1 MGNEGN
7 KGNEGFPYFPQFPDF
22 PVLPMLTQ
30 SEFLLALARRRTD
43 QIVVSTMSL
52 VRAWG
57 RLSKHDFDFAFADSA
72 MGHAQSLA
80 LGIALAQPQR
90 RVICLNGDG
99 SMLMA
104 LGSLVTLAQ
113 CRARN
118 LYLFVAQNNTYE
130 VTGNQNIPGA
140 GAVEFH
146 HIASACGFPEA
157 FHFSDAGE
165 YESQLDRILH
175 LPGPVFVS
183 VRLEPGQEPPP
194 NRKQS
199 EDAPY
204 LRGSLADAAHRLR
217 AVLRDEA

>member
-1 MGNEGN
+1 
-7 KGNEGFPYFPQFPDF
+7 
-22 PVLPMLTQ
+22 MLTQ
-30 SEFLLALARRRTD
+30 AHFLEPLARRRTD

-57 RLSKHDFDFAFADSA
+57 RLSKHELDFAFADSA

-99 SMLMA
+99 SMLMS
-104 LGSLVTLAQ
+104 LGSLVTIAQ

-118 LYLFVAQNNTYE
+118 LLIFVAQNNTYE

-146 HIASACGFPEA
+146 HVARACGFPEA
-157 FHFSDAGE
+157 FHFSDARE
-165 YESQLDRILH
+165 YETHLDALLH
-175 LPGPVFVS
+175 MQGPVLVA
-183 VRLEPGQEPPP
+183 VRLEPGAEPPP
-194 NRKQS
+194 HRRQT
-199 EDAPY
+199 EDTPY
-204 LRGSLADAAHRLR
+204 LRGSIAESAHRLR
-217 AVLRDEA
+217 EALHTDESN

>member
-1 MGNEGN
+1 
-7 KGNEGFPYFPQFPDF
+7 
-22 PVLPMLTQ
+22 MLTQ
-30 SEFLLALARRRTD
+30 SQFLEPLARRRTD

-57 RLSKHDFDFAFADSA
+57 RLSKHELDFAFADSA

-80 LGIALAQPQR
+80 LGIAIAQPRR

-99 SMLMA
+99 SMLMS
-104 LGSLVTLAQ
+104 LGSLVTIAQ

-118 LYLFVAQNNTYE
+118 FVLFVAQNNTYE
-130 VTGNQNIPGA
+130 VTGNQATPGA

-146 HIASACGFPEA
+146 QVARACGFPEA
-157 FHFSDAGE
+157 FHFSDARD
-165 YESQLDRILH
+165 YERNLDKILH
-175 LPGPVFVS
+175 LQGPVLVS
-183 VRLEPGQEPPP
+183 IRLEPGQETPP

-204 LRGSLADAAHRLR
+204 LRGSIADSVHRLR
-217 AVLRDEA
+217 DLLTRTEA

>member
-1 MGNEGN
+1 
-7 KGNEGFPYFPQFPDF
+7 
-22 PVLPMLTQ
+22 MLTQ
-30 SEFLLALARRRTD
+30 SQFLEPLARRRTD

-57 RLSKHDFDFAFADSA
+57 RLSKHELDYAFADSA

-99 SMLMA
+99 SMLMS
-104 LGSLVTLAQ
+104 LGALVTIAQ

-118 LYLFVAQNNTYE
+118 LLVFVAQNNTYE
-130 VTGNQNIPGA
+130 VTGNQATPGA

-146 HIASACGFPEA
+146 HVARACGFPET
-157 FHFSDAGE
+157 FHFADARE
-165 YESQLDRILH
+165 YESNLDKILH
-175 LPGPVFVS
+175 LQGPVLVAI
-183 VRLEPGQEPPP
+183 RLEPGKEPPP
-194 NRKQS
+194 NRKQN

-204 LRGSLADAAHRLR
+204 LRGSLADATHRLKQ
-217 AVLRDEA
+217 VLSGED

>member
-1 MGNEGN
+1 
-7 KGNEGFPYFPQFPDF
+7 
-22 PVLPMLTQ
+22 MLTQ
-30 SEFLLALARRRTD
+30 TQFLEPLARRRTD

-57 RLSKHDFDFAFADSA
+57 RLSKHEFDFAFADSA

-99 SMLMA
+99 SMLMS
-104 LGSLVTLAQ
+104 LGSLVTIAQ

-118 LYLFVAQNNTYE
+118 LVLFVAQNNTYE

-146 HIASACGFPEA
+146 QIALACDFPET
-157 FHFSDAGE
+157 FRFSDARE
-165 YESQLDRILH
+165 YESSLDQVLH
-175 LPGPVFVS
+175 LQGPVFIS
-183 VRLEPGQEPPP
+183 VRLEPGHEPPP
-194 NRKQS
+194 NRKQT

-217 AVLRDEA
+217 IALRNEE